1 MTTLA
6 GSMLPQDLRD
16 KLHHNAVVNIFDGSL
31 FGFGL
36 MGLASYVTIIPLFLS
51 FLTESTALIG
61 FVATL
66 FHIGWQV
73 PQLLTSSYVA
83 SLQRYKPM
91 VLAMTM
97 VERVPYFGL
106 ALLAFMIPQIGLD
119 AALVLALI
127 LLGVQSL
134 GGGFTGT
141 AWQSMISKIM
151 PPHRLGAFFG
161 IQAACVNLFGAGG
174 ALLASVILERLD
186 FPESFSL
193 LFTLAGISLL
203 VSFVGLALTYEPK
216 SHPRNVAEPV
226 RWRQFGGRLRQILRE
241 DDNFRWFLIA
251 RGLTA
256 VSLTAISFYTIYGIR
271 RFEMSPEFAG
281 VLTSVLLVSN
291 TLSSSVIGWVG
302 DRWGHRRVLITANL
316 LTVLGI
322 AIALQASDVSW
333 FYAVFALTGI
343 VNSAQ
348 WSTIMTFTV
357 QFGSVAERPYYIG
370 MANSLIAPVTIF
382 APIFG
387 GWLVDAVN
395 FELTFGIF
403 ALAGFLSI
411 LVYVFPMGD
420 PQGASPARKRNV
432 APAD

>member
-1 MTTLA
+1 
-6 GSMLPQDLRD
+6 MLPQDLRD
-16 KLHHNAVVNIFDGSL
+16 KLHHNIAVNIFDGSL
-31 FGFGL
+31 FGFGVS
-36 MGLASYVTIIPLFLS
+36 GLASYVTIIPLFLS
-51 FLTESTALIG
+51 YLTESTALIG

-66 FHIGWQV
+66 FHIGWQM

-83 SLQRYKPM
+83 SLPRYKPM

-106 ALLAFMIPQIGLD
+106 ALLAFMIPQIGND
-119 AALVLALI
+119 VALI
-127 LLGVQSL
+127 LVLLLLGLQSL

-151 PPHRLGAFFG
+151 PPHRLGSFFG
-161 IQAACVNLFGAGG
+161 IQSACVNLFGAGG
-174 ALLASVILERLD
+174 ALLASVILERLA

-216 SHPRNVAEPV
+216 SDPQNVAAPV
-226 RWRQFGGRLRQILRE
+226 RWRQFGSRLRQILRA

-251 RGLTA
+251 RALTA

-271 RFEMSPEFAG
+271 RFDMSPEFVG

-291 TLSSSVIGWVG
+291 TLSSSVIGWLG
-302 DRWGHRRVLITANL
+302 DRWGHRRVLIAANL
-316 LTVLGI
+316 LTVL
-322 AIALQASDVSW
+322 AIAAALSASDVNW
-333 FYAVFALTGI
+333 FYLVFAFTGF

-348 WSTIMTFTV
+348 WSTIMTITV
-357 QFGSVAERPYYIG
+357 HFGSVAERPYYIG
-370 MANSLIAPVTIF
+370 MANSFIAPVTIF
-382 APIFG
+382 APIIG

-403 ALAGFLSI
+403 ALAGLLSI

-420 PQGASPARKRNV
+420 PQEASATRKRNI

>member
-1 MTTLA
+1 
-6 GSMLPQDLRD
+6 MLPQDLRD
-16 KLHHNAVVNIFDGSL
+16 KLHHNIAVNIFDGSL
-31 FGFGL
+31 FGFGVS
-36 MGLASYVTIIPLFLS
+36 GLASYVTIIPLFLS

-91 VLAMTM
+91 VLVMTM

-119 AALVLALI
+119 TALI
-127 LLGVQSL
+127 LALLLLGIQAL

-151 PPHRLGAFFG
+151 PPHRLGSFFG
-161 IQAACVNLFGAGG
+161 IQSACVNLFGAGG
-174 ALLASVILERLD
+174 ALLASVILERMD

-216 SHPRNVAEPV
+216 SHPRHVAEPV

-251 RGLTA
+251 RALTG

-271 RFEMSPEFAG
+271 RFDMSPEFAG
-281 VLTSVLLVSN
+281 ILTSVLLVSN
-291 TLSSSVIGWVG
+291 TVSSSVIGWIG
-302 DRWGHRRVLITANL
+302 DRWGHRRVLIAANL
-316 LTVLGI
+316 LTILGI

-348 WSTIMTFTV
+348 WSTIMTITV

-403 ALAGFLSI
+403 ALAGLLSI

-420 PQGASPARKRNV
+420 PQESSAARKRNI